1 LTRVLD
7 IILAVCHRAA
17 AAENLDAK
25 VSKWNAMDRLM
36 RLGKYLENDQEMK
49 SAVFELVKGIID
61 DGHAKLVDNPDV
73 PPGTPSFYLPIHVD
87 KKKYP
92 KYRICQDGAAKVR
105 GRSLKDKLLA
115 GPDLLNSL
123 VGCYKSLDRTQLR

>member
-1 LTRVLD
+1 
-7 IILAVCHRAA
+7 
-17 AAENLDAK
+17 
-25 VSKWNAMDRLM
+25 
-36 RLGKYLENDQEMK
+36 MK

-73 PPGTPSFYLPIHVD
+73 PPGTPLFYLPIHVD

-105 GRSLKDKLLA
+105 GRSLNDELLA

-123 VGCYKSLDRTQLR
+123 VGVFQKFRQNPIAVTADVKGFFIISLLMKMILRSSGLKMRA